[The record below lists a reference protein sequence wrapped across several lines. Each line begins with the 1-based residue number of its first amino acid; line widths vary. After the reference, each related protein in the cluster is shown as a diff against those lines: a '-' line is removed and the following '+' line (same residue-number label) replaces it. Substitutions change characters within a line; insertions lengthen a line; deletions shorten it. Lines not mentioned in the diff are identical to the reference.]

1 VSQNSQPWGIITL
14 HAGAAVGA
22 EMLLRSARHP
32 ATGADAATVHLE
44 RGAPWLLAAFLVP
57 TVLHCLMALV
67 LHAGVALAKAGEP
80 LGLPK
85 FEDIRLAVLWSPGD
99 YDFLKAYLD
108 TIRAGAATLSDLET
122 EPARVS
128 VLDFVSPFSA
138 GLGLPP
144 ASGDFS
150 WLHWGRNV
158 DEKNHLPPEQLF
170 AGVDILMVPTWG
182 INTLPLQGVYADYI
196 DRAFEP
202 VRRTPAWTLHVRRTQ
217 AAGRP

>member
-1 VSQNSQPWGIITL
+1 
-14 HAGAAVGA
+14 
-22 EMLLRSARHP
+22 
-32 ATGADAATVHLE
+32 
-44 RGAPWLLAAFLVP
+44 
-57 TVLHCLMALV
+57 MALV